1 MCTVSNT
8 LVVTTNKV
16 CTAPFPVNLGS
27 TTTFQSLRQYIEGM
41 KFRFLAVCVRNMYV
55 SLFPEL
61 LQVSAFS
68 TWDKELP
75 KFVFDP
81 RYLLLNPKERREVFD
96 EFVREHAEEE
106 MREKKAKLK
115 EKKERFVK
123 LMEESKITTR

>member
-1 MCTVSNT
+1 MRNT
-8 LVVTTNKV
+8 SY
-16 CTAPFPVNLGS
+16 A
-27 TTTFQSLRQYIEGM
+27 
-41 KFRFLAVCVRNMYV
+41 